1 MNKMHA
7 FFKRLRHSPIV
18 RIGAAMLV
26 ALVLTGH
33 VSCAGTTETGNV
45 LREIHDAA
53 RDGDFGKVQTLVKG
67 NPGLVFNKDEGGFT
81 PLHWAASSGH
91 KDVAELLLAHG
102 ADVNAKNN
110 NGSTPLHFAAALG
123 HKDVAELLLAHGA
136 DVNAKNKGGSTPLHF
151 AAALGHKDVAE
162 LLLAHGADVNAKNN
176 NGWTPL
182 YYAVSGGHK
191 DVAQLLRQHGGD

>member
-1 MNKMHA
+1 
-7 FFKRLRHSPIV
+7 V
-18 RIGAAMLV
+18 LV
-26 ALVLTGH
+26 ALALTGH

-67 NPGLVFNKDEGGFT
+67 NPGLVFNKDKGGFT

-110 NGSTPLHFAAALG
+110 N
-123 HKDVAELLLAHGA
+123 D
-136 DVNAKNKGGSTPLHF
+136 
-151 AAALGHKDVAE
+151 
-162 LLLAHGADVNAKNN
+162 
-176 NGWTPL
+176 WTPL